1 MIPFEQYCAIFS
13 TLAENN
19 FKDMSAPMR
28 AAFSEKQTG
37 MKETVLALWLSV
49 ACH

>member
-1 MIPFEQYCAIFS
+1 M
-13 TLAENN
+13 ENS
-19 FKDMSAPMR
+19 FKGTSAPMT

-49 ACH
+49 ARH